1 MGILTD
7 DQGRFHDPDCAASHA
22 FFVEGRTAV
31 SVAAEAARM
40 IRAGGI
46 TAARAR
52 AWLRRRGLAES
63 ELGTATGRA
72 RVDVA
77 AAETVGC

>member
-22 FFVEGRTAV
+22 FFVEDRKAV
-31 SVAAEAARM
+31 SVAAEAAKM

-46 TAARAR
+46 AAVRAR
-52 AWLRRRGLAES
+52 VWLHRRGLAES
-63 ELGTATGRA
+63 ELGTSAGRA
-72 RVDVA
+72 RVNIIA
-77 AAETVGC
+77 AGMHGC